1 MKVKNSERFPLVDP
15 KIVLDLFNIKQ
26 KYLMQRRNF
35 NKLMALSPVMLGVN
49 TIKSSDEDLFCK
61 SKLIKPTALKQ
72 GDTVALVSP
81 ASPINPDKFQNA
93 ITNLENMGL
102 KPKYTNA
109 VFSKSGYLAGSDD
122 ERLADFHNM
131 IADPEVKAIWCL
143 RGGYGCTRILHKLDY
158 ALIQKNPKIIIGY
171 SDITALL
178 LAIFQQTGLVGFH
191 GPVAISEV
199 FSPFTGSQV
208 AAILF
213 GNTTIPHIIPYQ
225 TQSLEKFVAGQ
236 EPYVIN
242 AGKCS
247 GELTGGNLSLLVCL
261 PNTKY
266 APSYKNKIVFI
277 EDVGEKP
284 YRIDRM
290 LTFLIESTDLRNASG
305 IVLGV
310 FHDCEASDPE
320 TSMTLRQVLTDRLGP
335 LNIPCFYGFTFGHV
349 VDMSTFPIGIKANM
363 DTASMTVNL
372 LEQSVEV

>member
-1 MKVKNSERFPLVDP
+1 
-15 KIVLDLFNIKQ
+15 
-26 KYLMQRRNF
+26 MQRRNF
-35 NKLMALSPVMLGVN
+35 NKIIALSPMILGVN
-49 TIKSSDEDLFCK
+49 SIKAENESDSFCNAK
-61 SKLIKPTALKQ
+61 MIKPAALKQ
-72 GDTVALVSP
+72 GDIVALVSP

-225 TQSLEKFVAGQ
+225 PQTLEKFVTGH
-236 EPYVIN
+236 EPYTIN
-242 AGKCS
+242 GGKS
-247 GELTGGNLSLLVCL
+247 TGELIGGNLSLLVCM
-261 PNTKY
+261 PNTNY

-290 LTFLIESTDLRNASG
+290 LTYLIESTDLNKAAG

-310 FHDCEASDPE
+310 FHDCETNDPE
-320 TSMTLRQVLTDRLGP
+320 SSMTLRQMLTDRLGP

-349 VDMSTFPIGIKANM
+349 IDISTFPIGIKASM
-363 DTASMTVNL
+363 DTSLMSVHL
-372 LEQSVEV
+372 LEQGVEI